1 MLNFYSNSVSQN
13 KPKFE
18 DIPLEAFL
26 GSESKQKT
34 QLRAILA
41 KIADNNQ
48 TVIAGIESLLAEEV
62 IFRSFE
68 RALPL
73 LLNAK
78 TTAQLK
84 RAEASL
90 QITANEIKKYKDKG
104 SFYISNKKISLYL
117 YTLQYLI
124 VNLGKWKLQE
134 NNANTYKPSLLT
146 KLHYVKFKCACL
158 GIKKDVIRSECFSTD
173 YQQPYDDNLR
183 NFEYLDDEELDAFI
197 KRLARYEVT
206 RNARD
211 LYKKTSLSFHQEWVN
226 DYNELEILIYHI
238 NANFSLREL
247 TLKFYKDHTREI
259 NKIISKYLETD
270 DLFKIFE
277 VSQSLKDH
285 LIKEQQFNDLLHRQD
300 GGRTND

>member
-104 SFYISNKKISLYL
+104 SFYISNKK
-117 YTLQYLI
+117 QVYLI
-124 VNLGKWKLQE
+124 SRY
-134 NNANTYKPSLLT
+134 T
-146 KLHYVKFKCACL
+146 
-158 GIKKDVIRSECFSTD
+158 CFV
-173 YQQPYDDNLR
+173 
-183 NFEYLDDEELDAFI
+183 FI
-197 KRLARYEVT
+197 
-206 RNARD
+206 
-211 LYKKTSLSFHQEWVN
+211 S
-226 DYNELEILIYHI
+226 HI
-238 NANFSLREL
+238 SR
-247 TLKFYKDHTREI
+247 RRP
-259 NKIISKYLETD
+259 
-270 DLFKIFE
+270 LF
-277 VSQSLKDH
+277 
-285 LIKEQQFNDLLHRQD
+285 
-300 GGRTND
+300 

>member
-1 MLNFYSNSVSQN
+1 M
-13 KPKFE
+13 
-18 DIPLEAFL
+18 
-26 GSESKQKT
+26 
-34 QLRAILA
+34 
-41 KIADNNQ
+41 
-48 TVIAGIESLLAEEV
+48 
-62 IFRSFE
+62 
-68 RALPL
+68 
-73 LLNAK
+73 
-78 TTAQLK
+78 
-84 RAEASL
+84 
-90 QITANEIKKYKDKG
+90 
-104 SFYISNKKISLYL
+104 
-117 YTLQYLI
+117 
-124 VNLGKWKLQE
+124 
-134 NNANTYKPSLLT
+134 
-146 KLHYVKFKCACL
+146 
-158 GIKKDVIRSECFSTD
+158 
-173 YQQPYDDNLR
+173 R

-238 NANFSLREL
+238 NANFSLRKL
-247 TLKFYKDHTREI
+247 TFKFYKDHTREI